1 MVDDKSI
8 IRYLKSTNQDDVNR
22 YFKCAYDKYF
32 RLVCYCI
39 MQYVTIKE
47 DVEEIADD
55 TFISLYNNRESL
67 DENKN
72 LKYFIITI
80 AKNKAISF
88 IRRKDNDIIPLDE
101 SIDTPIEEN
110 IDNSEELLGKL
121 RNVLS
126 DEELFILSSHLIYG
140 YSFIEIANMKNM
152 SINTVTTKYRRLLK
166 KASKELS
173 KEDYE

>member
-1 MVDDKSI
+1 MAGDAGAP
-8 IRYLKSTNQDDVNR
+8 L
-22 YFKCAYDKYF
+22 
-32 RLVCYCI
+32 
-39 MQYVTIKE
+39 E
-47 DVEEIADD
+47 P
-55 TFISLYNNRESL
+55 
-67 DENKN
+67 DEVG
-72 LKYFIITI
+72 I
-80 AKNKAISF
+80 
-88 IRRKDNDIIPLDE
+88 
-101 SIDTPIEEN
+101 IEEN